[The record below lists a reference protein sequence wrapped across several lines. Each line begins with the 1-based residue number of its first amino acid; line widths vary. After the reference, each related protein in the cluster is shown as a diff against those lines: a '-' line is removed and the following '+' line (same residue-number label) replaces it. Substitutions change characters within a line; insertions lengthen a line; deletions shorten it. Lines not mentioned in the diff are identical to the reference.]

1 MDVELKLLKSKIRY
15 LEDKNFIIET
25 KLKVLESITKNSCL
39 VIELLKLIFSL
50 EYPYKIELFDF
61 FDNYLE
67 IPNVISSLIFKQ
79 ILDYEN
85 HLDNERK
92 KFFKEFDYKP
102 YKIEEKANTFHHH
115 ENIKQFKDKL
125 KNIVINLSFTK
136 NYSSF
141 FLDDLS
147 VLIFKHNINF
157 NVNEFVNL
165 FEATKFI
172 FRILSSIYLKFPI
185 LTNFNGLNEN
195 FESLIQFVEEKFEM
209 YSVTILERNKFVPDA
224 NIYLNSLVELFINN
238 LNDKIVFK
246 NTFIEL
252 MKEKSFYIEKYTSL
266 IDQRVFNKFSQTMLS
281 YNKVYDKPK
290 LKFQIEEDD
299 ILDFSN
305 YMNICFS
312 IGNFDS
318 ECESFM
324 NNYLIENILLRKF
337 LKCAVE
343 QIGVE
348 KKNIDVVNPIRALI
362 NFNKSHSN

>member
-1 MDVELKLLKSKIRY
+1 M
-15 LEDKNFIIET
+15 
-25 KLKVLESITKNSCL
+25 
-39 VIELLKLIFSL
+39 
-50 EYPYKIELFDF
+50 
-61 FDNYLE
+61 
-67 IPNVISSLIFKQ
+67 
-79 ILDYEN
+79 
-85 HLDNERK
+85 
-92 KFFKEFDYKP
+92 
-102 YKIEEKANTFHHH
+102 TF
-115 ENIKQFKDKL
+115 QF
-125 KNIVINLSFTK
+125 
-136 NYSSF
+136 
-141 FLDDLS
+141 
-147 VLIFKHNINF
+147 LIFKHNINF

-281 YNKVYDKPK
+281 NNKYYDKPK